1 LWKAVNRVCIGA
13 GLPAIG
19 LHGLRHSFASLTVH
33 LGIPEETAMAIG
45 GWSDF
50 QTMRKIYT
58 HISQRDM
65 YTHTQALEAFFSSA
79 SEGA

>member
-1 LWKAVNRVCIGA
+1 
-13 GLPAIG
+13 
-19 LHGLRHSFASLTVH
+19 
-33 LGIPEETAMAIG
+33 MAIG